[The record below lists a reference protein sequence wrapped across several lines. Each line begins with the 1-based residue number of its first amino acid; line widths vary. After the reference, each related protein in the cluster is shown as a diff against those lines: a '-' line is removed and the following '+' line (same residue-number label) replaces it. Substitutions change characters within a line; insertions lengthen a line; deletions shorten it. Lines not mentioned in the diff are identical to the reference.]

1 MGTFK
6 DMVDVA
12 TDISK
17 SGKDISDTAF
27 KKKKYSSLSRKAA
40 EGTLQFPVLVS
51 RSLDIET
58 AQMISKALE
67 RNFASFVQI
76 AMTMSPSFDLE
87 SDKDLAGYVRKFHQ
101 NQGIK
106 SSTNDI
112 HNMLTMVDESVRE
125 NYVYSVTDE
134 GSLVANV
141 VCEGSTIGVRR
152 ANSEASYDVLEGV
165 NMTKL
170 NDKFVPVLEAK
181 KHRPKGNVNNGWN
194 STHST
199 NSQNVQTTQQ
209 KPNGTNTGSTT
220 TGSGPT
226 MNNQVTRHRTGTS
239 GGSSRPSQQTRDFN
253 GSNQERFSLPSKV
266 LTDNDARKA
275 NELVPTMMHTKV
287 RAVTPNGAGRDIEF
301 LIGIKAFLHPVK
313 SEEMVDNILSGLRNK
328 GKLFNFIRWTSGEI
342 GFFKDFL
349 FGIKQMKLDV
359 ANQSRGHSGWWV
371 ALKRRKE
378 LATINNRMQLPTGI
392 LPNATIVVTME
403 EVEYIKNNLGYDLLN
418 EAVVNRLMKEYFL
431 LGFTVVDMGA
441 QVAHF
446 LFDGQDYYQAV
457 SFSGLEKG
465 TNQGGNA
472 MDIKD
477 LMRLVQRV

>member
-12 TDISK
+12 TDVGK

-67 RNFASFVQI
+67 RNFASFVQV

-87 SDKDLAGYVRKFHQ
+87 QDKDLAGYVRKFHQ

-106 SSTNDI
+106 SSANDI

-125 NYVYSVTDE
+125 NYDYTVIE
-134 GSLVANV
+134 NGSLVANT
-141 VCEGSTIGVRR
+141 VCEGSTLGVRR
-152 ANSEASYDVLEGV
+152 ANLEGSYDVMEGV
-165 NMTKL
+165 EMSKL
-170 NDKFVPVLEAK
+170 NDKFVPVIEKA
-181 KHRPKGNVNNGWN
+181 N
-194 STHST
+194 TT
-199 NSQNVQTTQQ
+199 NQ
-209 KPNGTNTGSTT
+209 KQNGTNTGSTT
-220 TGSGPT
+220 
-226 MNNQVTRHRTGTS
+226 NGTNMT
-239 GGSSRPSQQTRDFN
+239 Q
-253 GSNQERFSLPSKV
+253 FSLPSRV
-266 LTDNDARKA
+266 LTDNDAKKA

-301 LIGIKAFLHPVK
+301 LIGIKSFLHPIN

-359 ANQSRGHSGWWV
+359 TNQSMGHSGWWI

-378 LATINNRMQLPTGI
+378 LAKINNRMQLPTGI
-392 LPNATIVVTME
+392 LPNATIVITME
-403 EVEYIKNNLGYDLLN
+403 EAEYIKNNLGYDLLN

-431 LGFTVVDMGA
+431 LGFTIVDMGA

-465 TNQGGNA
+465 TSQGGNG